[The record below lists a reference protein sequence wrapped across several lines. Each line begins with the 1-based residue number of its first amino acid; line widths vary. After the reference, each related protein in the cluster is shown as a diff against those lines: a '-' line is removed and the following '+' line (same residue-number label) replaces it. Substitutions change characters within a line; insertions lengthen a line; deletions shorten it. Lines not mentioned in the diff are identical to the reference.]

1 MLTLDGCRQ
10 RLQRLLAAME
20 SRGLEL
26 VVLGNPKTIYYFSG
40 AQVDADRPQAFAI
53 LRNGTT
59 LLVTNREPAQSIAD
73 AVELYTAYT
82 LDRAFLRRT
91 MNEEATAAVKKFA
104 VRRRGSLAAVEF
116 EFLNTGIGCAIDSRD
131 LRNITPL
138 LEEMRRRKDP
148 DELEEFQ
155 AVIGMAEAAYGAI
168 RSALRPGMTEYEAY
182 LVMYEAM
189 VRNAGTA
196 LEFRGDFAAGVRG
209 INGGGPPTDRKLE
222 EGDLYILDLFPSWQ
236 GYTCDLCRTFC
247 VGEAT
252 GLQRAAWECVVQAHE
267 KAREVMRPGARCRD
281 LYAAIRDHLETFEAA
296 RGSFSHHLGHGV
308 GMDAWEYPW
317 LNRGT
322 DQELLEG
329 EVIAVEPGL
338 YSEDM
343 RGGVRLEH
351 NYLVGAGD
359 VRALD
364 SFPLDL

>member
-10 RLQRLLAAME
+10 RVQRLLAAME

-40 AQVDADRPQAFAI
+40 AQLDADRPQAFAI
-53 LRNGTT
+53 LRNGAT
-59 LLVTNREPAQSIAD
+59 LLVTNREPAQTIAG
-73 AVELYTAYT
+73 AVEVYTAYT
-82 LDRAFLRRT
+82 LERAFLRRT

-116 EFLNTGIGCAIDSRD
+116 EFLNTGIGCSIDSRD

-168 RSALRPGMTEYEAY
+168 KTEIRPGMTEYEAY

-189 VRNAGTA
+189 VRAAGTA

-222 EGDLYILDLFPSWQ
+222 HGDLYILDLFPSWQ

-247 VGEAT
+247 TGEPSD
-252 GLQRAAWECVVQAHE
+252 LQRSAWECVVQAHE
-267 KAREVMRPGARCRD
+267 KVRELMRPGVRCRD
-281 LYAAIRDHLETFEAA
+281 LYAAIRAHLDAFDAA
-296 RGSFSHHLGHGV
+296 TGSFNHHLGHGV

-322 DQELLEG
+322 DQELIEG

-351 NYLVGAGD
+351 NYLVEAGG